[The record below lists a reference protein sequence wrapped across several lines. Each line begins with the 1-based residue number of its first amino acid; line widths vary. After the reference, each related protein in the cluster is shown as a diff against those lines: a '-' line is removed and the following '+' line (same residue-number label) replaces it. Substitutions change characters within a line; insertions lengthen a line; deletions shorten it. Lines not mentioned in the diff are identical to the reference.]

1 LKILKYAAKCAGLC
15 QSPALSLH
23 MPFSFNRAMSLKMT
37 MLLRHCEPD
46 FPAHRCLGQFDAPL
60 SSAGFEQALALV
72 HQRAQDFS
80 GVRHIYCSDLQ
91 RARQTAAPIAAALG
105 LAVEI
110 DARWREL
117 AMGDFTNRDWDEIH
131 QNSPL
136 QMARWGE
143 RFCDEGAP
151 GGESFLQL
159 QSRVLAAFDAIPD
172 RQNCLIVSHAGAI
185 RALLASRLGLDA
197 HAAMKIPVEYGQ
209 VMPI

>member
-1 LKILKYAAKCAGLC
+1 
-15 QSPALSLH
+15 
-23 MPFSFNRAMSLKMT
+23 MPFSFNRAMSLKSK

-46 FPAHRCLGQFDAPL
+46 FPAQRCLGQFDAPL
-60 SSAGFEQALALV
+60 SRAGFEQALALV
-72 HQRAQDFS
+72 HQHAQEFS

-91 RARQTAAPIAAALG
+91 RARQTAEPIAVALG
-105 LAVEI
+105 LPVKI

-117 AMGDFTNRDWDEIH
+117 AMGDFTNRDWEEIH

-136 QMARWGE
+136 EMARWGE
-143 RFCDEGAP
+143 LFLDEGAP

-159 QSRVLAAFDAIPD
+159 QTRVCEAFAALAD

-185 RALLASRLGLDA
+185 RALLGSRLTLDA

-209 VMPI
+209 VISI